1 VKICNTL
8 HSIVRAAECVTN
20 EMRENES
27 SLDVCRV
34 SNGAHIE
41 MHVACKQFCEVQCLK
56 LYLSL
61 LFMSEDAE
69 SSILLP

>member
-1 VKICNTL
+1 
-8 HSIVRAAECVTN
+8 
-20 EMRENES
+20 MRENES